1 MNARFD
7 ACFRLSTRRRGPWDE
22 KAQINSLGRSGAN
35 ATHGHGVCADFD
47 ENLQQRLNVGT
58 LEFDART
65 RAMDRGFATYTGIS
79 KRRGRGWEADSRA
92 TPNRGTGRRSRR
104 PFPPPLPA
112 ANHES
117 ASRRRRVPRLHRN
130 TFTMDLAS
138 HDIIELRDE
147 FWTAARS
154 RAEAYAPAKAALDY
168 AIATTLLLLTAPIA
182 LLAMAL
188 VRLTSDGPALYHQ
201 RRAGLHGRVFTIHK
215 IRTMYRDSEGGVAR
229 WCLPGDPR
237 VTPVG
242 RFLRWSHI
250 DELPQLI
257 NVLRGE
263 MSLIGPRPERPELID
278 ELERA
283 IPSYRTRMLVRP
295 GLTGLAQ
302 IQLPPDVDLN
312 SVRRKL
318 ACDFEYMNSM
328 SLQLDL
334 RILAGTALECLGVP
348 GERIGRLLR
357 LPNGRDRIAIQPVD
371 PERDIPPAPKTATSL
386 LG

>member
-1 MNARFD
+1 
-7 ACFRLSTRRRGPWDE
+7 
-22 KAQINSLGRSGAN
+22 
-35 ATHGHGVCADFD
+35 
-47 ENLQQRLNVGT
+47 
-58 LEFDART
+58 
-65 RAMDRGFATYTGIS
+65 
-79 KRRGRGWEADSRA
+79 
-92 TPNRGTGRRSRR
+92 
-104 PFPPPLPA
+104 
-112 ANHES
+112 
-117 ASRRRRVPRLHRN
+117 
-130 TFTMDLAS
+130 MDLAS
-138 HDIIELRDE
+138 NTAIDLRDE
-147 FWTAARS
+147 FWISARS
-154 RAEAYAPAKAALDY
+154 RAESYAPIKAALDY
-168 AIATTLLLLTAPIA
+168 AIAATLLLLTAPIA
-182 LLAMAL
+182 LLAMVL

-201 RRAGLHGRVFTIHK
+201 RRAGLNGKVFTIHK

-263 MSLIGPRPERPELID
+263 MSLIGPRPERPELIG

-302 IQLPPDVDLN
+302 IQLPPDVDMD

-318 ACDFEYMNSM
+318 ALDFEYMNSM

-348 GERIGRLLR
+348 GDRIGRLLR
-357 LPNGRDRIAIQPVD
+357 LPNDRDRIVVEPAEVRR
-371 PERDIPPAPKTATSL
+371 EASPAPQPATSL
-386 LG
+386 LS